1 MDRETAALLGLP
13 YDEEEGEET
22 ANITAAAESEAPEE
36 GALSAAAPVVASPLT
51 GILSTYQK
59 KIGEYEKYSK
69 DVLGQISAARDRL
82 LAQPTQKTRG
92 EYVRGLAE
100 ALTAPK
106 KPTDPEF
113 FERRNLYTF
122 LRDVG
127 RYGTAEDAAAKKAA
141 IEREDALGKL
151 KELEARY
158 GAQSAMDLI
167 KEIGPELRAT
177 AAAAAKSGQKTGD
190 YFPSE
195 GRQYVFKNPEAAG
208 VASGRAPQVFRKD
221 FGYGYIDDQG
231 NFRAQR
237 EAPAGTRVVTSA
249 ALNPTAIAKFD
260 ERQEKFTEEVIG
272 LEKLQ
277 DYFKNVSSLDRGFK
291 NLANRFIADI
301 KNFIGKPVNG
311 KPFNTLLADAQQ
323 QALLG
328 AIRLEVLGGG
338 VLTETDAQRLISTLG
353 GEMKSGR
360 MNPDLVAA
368 RLKSLYREKY
378 IRANQQS
385 RILQRDS
392 GFFGYDADEFSLK
405 VPSVLGGDVL
415 RPPANQT
422 KPKETKPPAA
432 GTAGAATTTLPNTKD
447 VNGKKYVL
455 HKDAEGNKA
464 YIGPNGEIEVVPN
477 AL

>member
-249 ALNPTAIAKFD
+249 ALNPATVQKFD
-260 ERQEKFTEEVIG
+260 ERQLSFEEDKMG

-277 DYFKNVSSLDRGFK
+277 SYFTNVGSLDRGFK
-291 NLANRFIADI
+291 NLANVFVANI
-301 KNFIGKPVNG
+301 KNFLGKKIDG
-311 KPFNTLLADAQQ
+311 KEFNTLDTAAKQ

-328 AIRLEVLGGG
+328 ALRTEVLGPG
-338 VLTETDAQRLISTLG
+338 VLTEIDAQRLINTLG
-353 GEMKSGR
+353 GDILSGKL
-360 MNPDLVAA
+360 NPDLVAS
-368 RLKSLYREKY
+368 RLQDIYKEKHQRASL
-378 IRANQQS
+378 NS
-385 RILQRDS
+385 RILKRDA
-392 GFFGYDADEFSLK
+392 GFFGYDPEEFDIKL
-405 VPSVLGGDVL
+405 PSRLGGDVL